1 MTTDRKRNQLMI
13 MVDVLFSLKEP
24 RLVTHLMY
32 LTNLSYKQLRSYVET
47 LTNIGLVEEF
57 EFVKG
62 RHKFR
67 ITNKGMNFI
76 DLIANDNYLIQC
88 RH

>member
-1 MTTDRKRNQLMI
+1 MDRKRNQLTI
-13 MVDVLFSLKEP
+13 MADVLSSLKEP
-24 RLVTHLMY
+24 RFVTHLMY

-67 ITNKGMNFI
+67 ITNKGMTFF
-76 DLIANDNYLIQC
+76 DLITKDSQIFNIQ
-88 RH
+88 RPG